1 MINRDLPWSVLP
13 CEVRCRPVIGDRRD
27 ANGRKRIIVGL
38 SESAESAELKAI
50 SAQVQLEHLRDKL
63 IEKAKQLEIQER
75 FSARGSKSEVKPE
88 LTQQILEEIAQTFTT
103 VQNTIRGVSNQ
114 DTIRGISNHDTIRK
128 APDQDTRKDGGM

>member
-1 MINRDLPWSVLP
+1 MLP

-27 ANGRKRIIVGL
+27 VNGRKRIIVGL
-38 SESAESAELKAI
+38 SESAENAELKAV

-88 LTQQILEEIAQTFTT
+88 LTQQIREEIAQTFTT
-103 VQNTIRGVSNQ
+103 VQNTIRG
-114 DTIRGISNHDTIRK
+114 ISNHDTIRE